1 MSCSIDGCDRPSNAQ
16 HGWCSMHYKRW
27 KRHGD
32 PNKLVRVRNTTCT
45 AGGPEWIGAH
55 RHSYQSLVGSIP
67 DGLHLDHLC
76 RVPACVN
83 PEHLEPVTLAEN
95 NRRAAAVKKEVA

>member
-45 AGGPEWIGAH
+45 AD
-55 RHSYQSLVGSIP
+55 VGSIP